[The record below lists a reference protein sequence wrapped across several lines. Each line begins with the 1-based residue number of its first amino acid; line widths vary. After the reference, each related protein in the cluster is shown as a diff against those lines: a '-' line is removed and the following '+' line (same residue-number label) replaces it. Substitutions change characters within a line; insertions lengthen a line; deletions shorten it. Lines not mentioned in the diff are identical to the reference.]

1 MSLTKVSY
9 SMIAVAPI
17 NVYDYGVVGDNVTD
31 DTAAL
36 QAAVTAAS
44 GKQLWLG
51 TGNFKITATINLP
64 QQIRITGATNRSG
77 QSVIT
82 AAFAGP
88 ALKYTAGSGTSLEMY
103 LEHFSV
109 IGRADLYGAGNGIEI
124 TNGAS
129 FNMRSCVVAGFGTN
143 QINLGLGCY
152 GAILKDV
159 YVAESYGP
167 GTSNANLYCASEFCH
182 FDKIESDDAKYSIY
196 LANGSYGTN
205 IVNCTLEGF
214 STTCIHVEDTP
225 GAGRVI
231 IQGNKIIDSRVGNG
245 IYTNGNNGQ
254 ISNNSIK
261 MSSTSTGI
269 YLDVNSYSSVIVGNN
284 IFGSDVGVYLA
295 NSGGNIISNNIISG
309 GVVALDVQGGSGLP
323 TYSQVISG
331 NTINCSPGAITLRH
345 NQNSKTTYI
354 GNTFRNSQTDV
365 YIAPTII
372 TGNPPIL
379 SSAADGT
386 LNMISGQLVIPA
398 SGLVVAGG
406 GGTNVVTAGAVD
418 SAGAGFRMLRIPN

>member
-1 MSLTKVSY
+1 
-9 SMIAVAPI
+9 MITGAPV
-17 NVYDYGVVGDNVTD
+17 NVYDYGAVGDGVAD
-31 DTAAL
+31 DTVAL
-36 QAAVTAAS
+36 QAAVTAAT

-64 QQIRITGATNRSG
+64 QRIRMTGATNRATNTI
-77 QSVIT
+77 IT

-88 ALKYTAGSGTSLEMY
+88 ALKYTAGGGTSLEMY

-124 TNGAS
+124 TNGS
-129 FNMRSCVVAGFGTN
+129 SLNMHSCLVAGFGTN
-143 QINLGLGCY
+143 QVNIGTGSY
-152 GAILKDV
+152 GAIIRDV
-159 YVAESYGP
+159 YVAETYGP
-167 GTSNANLYCASEFCH
+167 GTSNANLYCESEFCH

-214 STTCIHVEDTP
+214 STTCIHVENTS

-245 IYTNGNNGQ
+245 IYTNANNGQ
-254 ISNNSIK
+254 ILNNSIK

-284 IFGSDVGVYLA
+284 IFGSDVGIYLE
-295 NSGGNIISNNIISG
+295 NSGANIISNNIISG
-309 GVVALDVQGGSGLP
+309 GVVALDVQGGSGSP
-323 TYSQVISG
+323 TYSQVISD
-331 NTINCSPGAITLRH
+331 NTILCAPGGITLRH

-354 GNTFRNSQTDV
+354 GNTFRDSQTDAYV
-365 YIAPTII
+365 APTII
-372 TGNPPIL
+372 TGSPPIL
-379 SSAADGT
+379 SSAANGT

-418 SAGAGFRMLRIPN
+418 SAGAGFRMLQIPN